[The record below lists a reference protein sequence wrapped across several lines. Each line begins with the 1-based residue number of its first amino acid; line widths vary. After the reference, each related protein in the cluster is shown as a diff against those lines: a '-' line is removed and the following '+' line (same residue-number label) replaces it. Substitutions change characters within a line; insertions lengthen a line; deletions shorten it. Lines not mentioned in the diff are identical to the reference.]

1 MGVALGAAKFAS
13 VGPAVASAS
22 ARIAVALLLMSL
34 LVSVILGLI
43 AGEASSLATNEGKT
57 VVELLPF
64 DPVPLSSSS
73 PFAVNSFVG
82 SSVGVDDG
90 LMSTD
95 EVGNAVGS
103 SVSGMPVG

>member
-1 MGVALGAAKFAS
+1 MGDALGATKFAS
-13 VGPAVASAS
+13 AGPAVASAS
-22 ARIAVALLLMSL
+22 VRIAVALLLMSL

-43 AGEASSLATNEGKT
+43 VGESSSLATNEGKM

-73 PFAVNSFVG
+73 LFAVNSFVG
-82 SSVGVDDG
+82 SSVGVDVG
-90 LMSTD
+90 FMSTD